1 MRKRHFSNKA
11 YDKLPSPGSNRSYDN
26 ALTFLIGQLEYLDPI
41 IQDPLHAETY
51 ARDLYVKTGA
61 GWVES
66 TSFRNVLPA
75 GVNISIPSSNRSN
88 AIKRI
93 GVDLTK
99 TATPVFTY
107 RSAIGYDVEELNKAA
122 HAGVN
127 IDDLMTRMLRIDYEK
142 TCDML
147 AYVGSKLLGIP
158 GLLENRSGLTAAN
171 YYNVPAGSGVG
182 TTWAVKAPLEI
193 WKDLT
198 DIVQAFWAATGYSKF
213 PNTIGIPPTQ
223 FGLISKPL
231 TTLGNISILKY
242 FMENNIATASG
253 AKLSIVPMKWCTRQ
267 TIEGKTYGGGSGS
280 SGAGGAYDRMVAYI
294 NSQENTRYHMPVP
307 LTREDVTKV
316 DLGISVPY
324 IALVG
329 GVEIVHTET
338 IIYADKI

>member
-1 MRKRHFSNKA
+1 MKKRIFTGKA
-11 YDKLPSPGSNRSYDN
+11 HDKLPSPFSGKSYDN

-41 IQDPLHAETY
+41 IADPLHAETY

-75 GVNISIPSSNRSN
+75 GVSIGVPGSNKSN
-88 AIKRI
+88 SIKRI

-99 TATPVFTY
+99 TPTPVFTY
-107 RSAIGYDVEELNKAA
+107 KSAIGYDVEELNKAA

-147 AYVGSKLLGIP
+147 AYVGSKILGMP
-158 GLLENRSGLTAAN
+158 GLLANRSGVTC
-171 YYNVPAGSGVG
+171 YNVPKGAGDAT
-182 TTWAVKAPLEI
+182 TTWLTKTQDEI
-193 WKDLT
+193 LT
-198 DIVQAFWAATGYSKF
+198 DLRTIILTFWRNTGYSKY
-213 PNTIGIPPTQ
+213 PNTIGVPPTQ
-223 FGLISKPL
+223 FEVLTRPL
-231 TTLGNISILKY
+231 NALGNRSILDY
-242 FMENNIATASG
+242 FMENNIVKMAG
-253 AKLSIVPMKWCTRQ
+253 QKLSVVPMKWCTQQ
-267 TIEGKTYGGGSGS
+267 TIEGKTYGGSGGAQNGASGS
-280 SGAGGAYDRMVAYI
+280 FDRMVAYI
-294 NSQENTRYHMPVP
+294 NAPENTRFHMPVP

-324 IALVG
+324 IGLIG